1 MVSGRDRVTVEVN
14 ISKADFDGTK
24 FGPSLVTLLFNLDNP
39 MSFAAAFVAYE
50 LQYPCRGA
58 ARTRTPLFTT
68 DGVTRWSGGL
78 IDDTLKAVMRAT
90 LPLAR
95 RTGKTFHSK
104 RVWVACALGAMDSSD
119 AEIQAFVRWSSVES
133 LRLYRRVGHD
143 YQARRRDMMSGAV
156 VNLYNATQQPVIG
169 DDDAAAVA
177 GGEDELALADGLDVD
192 EAATPA

>member
-1 MVSGRDRVTVEVN
+1 MREAASKTHQRVFQFHGNPASRECGEKMSTLPSGLEHGLVLDGVPIADPEPEQYAAMVSGRDRVTVEVN

-78 IDDTLKAVMRAT
+78 IDDTL
-90 LPLAR
+90 
-95 RTGKTFHSK
+95 
-104 RVWVACALGAMDSSD
+104 
-119 AEIQAFVRWSSVES
+119 
-133 LRLYRRVGHD
+133 
-143 YQARRRDMMSGAV
+143 
-156 VNLYNATQQPVIG
+156 
-169 DDDAAAVA
+169 
-177 GGEDELALADGLDVD
+177 
-192 EAATPA
+192 